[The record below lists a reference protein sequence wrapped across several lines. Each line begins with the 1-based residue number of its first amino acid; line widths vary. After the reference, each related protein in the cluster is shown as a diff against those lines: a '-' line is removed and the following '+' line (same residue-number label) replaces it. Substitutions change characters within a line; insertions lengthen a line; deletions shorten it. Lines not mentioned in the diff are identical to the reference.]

1 MTTKETT
8 TRTPTS
14 INFHF
19 DPLCP
24 LAWRAALW
32 IREVR
37 KVRPVDVTWR
47 FFSLEVVNRKEGVTP
62 DFQKD
67 GSWAALRTLALARRQ
82 GGNDAVERLYLA
94 LGAAQH
100 GRRESIKQVE
110 VIEAASKQA
119 DLDPDI
125 VEAAQTDESTIQD
138 VLADHEEAVRR
149 YRAFGVPTIAIEG
162 SDVGFYGPI
171 IQFVP
176 RGEDAGEMWDHI
188 NWALHQP
195 NLFELKRDRGH
206 VRWEPIAE

>member
-1 MTTKETT
+1 MTIKENT
-8 TRTPTS
+8 TPTS

-24 LAWRAALW
+24 LAWRTALW

-67 GSWAALRTLALARRQ
+67 GSWAAHRTLALARRQ

-100 GRRESIKQVE
+100 GRRENIKDLAIIQ
-110 VIEAASKQA
+110 EAAKQA
-119 DLDPDI
+119 DLDPGI
-125 VEAAQTDESTIQD
+125 VEAALADESTVQD

-149 YRAFGVPTIAIEG
+149 YRAFGVPTLAIEG

-176 RGEDAGEMWDHI
+176 RGEDAGELWDYTS
-188 NWALHQP
+188 WALRQP
-195 NLFELKRDRGH
+195 NLFELKRDRGN

>member
-8 TRTPTS
+8 SPTS

-19 DPLCP
+19 DPACP
-24 LAWRAALW
+24 LAWRTALW

-37 KVRPVDVTWR
+37 KIRPVDVTWR
-47 FFSLEVVNRKEGVTP
+47 FFSLEVINRKEGVVP

-82 GGNDAVERLYLA
+82 GRNEAVERLYLA

-100 GRRESIKQVE
+100 GRRESIKQLE
-110 VIEAASKQA
+110 IIRAAAKQA
-119 DLDPDI
+119 DLDPAI
-125 VEAAQTDESTIQD
+125 VDEALADESTIND
-138 VLADHEEAVRR
+138 VLADHDEAVRR

-162 SDVGFYGPI
+162 LDVGFYGPI
-171 IQFVP
+171 IQHVP
-176 RGEDAGEMWDHI
+176 RGDDAGELWDYTS
-188 NWALHQP
+188 WALRQP

-206 VRWEPIAE
+206 VKWEPIAG